1 MPIDVEPVFDWLV
14 DGALDE
20 SSAIGVMSRV
30 AAGMRAGGVPL
41 DRVEA
46 FVRTLHPHI
55 VGRSFVWTPDR
66 PPEVHEQSWA
76 FLHSPT
82 FAEGPIGQVFA
93 SGLEV
98 RRADWL
104 AAEGFTDFVALPL
117 RFRSGDSHAITFAT
131 RAPGGFTEEH
141 LAAARRVNRPLS
153 RVAEILALRRTAENL
168 LDTYV
173 GRQTGARILNGHI
186 VRGSYEPID
195 AVLWFSDLRGFTAL
209 SGRLP
214 TPDLLR
220 VLDDLFECQV
230 PAIEAQRGEV
240 LKFMGD
246 GLLAIFPLAGGD
258 LAERARDALAAT
270 DRALAE
276 AERVN
281 ARRRVA
287 GEAEIHFGIGLH
299 VGQVSYGNIGGA
311 GRLDFTCIG
320 PAVNLAS
327 RLEGLTSKLGRPVL
341 LSEDLAKVVGR
352 PTERLGAYELKGI
365 EGTASVFGL
374 RPAPELGEP

>member
-1 MPIDVEPVFDWLV
+1 MAIDVEAVFDWLV

-20 SSAIGVMSRV
+20 PTAIGVMSRTAV
-30 AAGMRAGGVPL
+30 ELRAAGIPL

-55 VGRSFVWTPDR
+55 VGRSFVWAPNR
-66 PPEVHEQSWA
+66 APEVHEQSWA
-76 FLHSPT
+76 FLQSPE
-82 FAEGPIGQVFA
+82 FASGPIGAVFA
-93 SGLEV
+93 SGAEE
-98 RRADWL
+98 RRPTWL
-104 AAEGFTDFVALPL
+104 ADQGFTDFVALPL
-117 RFRSGDSHAITFAT
+117 RFRSGESHAITFAT
-131 RAPGGFTEEH
+131 RAPGGFTAEQ
-141 LAAARRVNRPLS
+141 LAACRHVLRPLS

-173 GRQTGARILNGHI
+173 GHQTGARILAGRI

-195 AVLWFSDLRGFTAL
+195 AVLWFSDLRGFTQL

-214 TPDLLR
+214 TEDLLR

-230 PAIEAQRGEV
+230 PAIEAHDGEV

-246 GLLAIFPLAGGD
+246 GLLAIFPLAGAD
-258 LAERARDALAAT
+258 PSARAEQALAAA
-270 DRALAE
+270 DGALLA

-281 ARRRVA
+281 ARRRNA
-287 GEAEIHFGIGLH
+287 GEAEIRFGIALH

-311 GRLDFTCIG
+311 DRLDFTCIG

-327 RLEGLTSKLGRPVL
+327 RLEGLTGQLSRGVI
-341 LSEDLAKVVGR
+341 LSEEFAQVASR
-352 PTERLGAYELKGI
+352 PTELLGRFELKGI
-365 EGTASVFGL
+365 DGAKPAFGL
-374 RPAPELGEP
+374 RSEGGG